1 MTRLSSR
8 TCLITSLLFSLFF
21 LSTPFASS
29 AQKPVTV
36 SPSSLYSATEKPYGN
51 QKIGVVSYKGRSIM
65 RLVAIPRTNDSVLI
79 RAQKIAA
86 AFNASVPNREATQK
100 ISLKASAN
108 IYHVACDNK
117 PLFDFYPEDT
127 VFNGVNNTKLLR
139 SWITNITR
147 IMDLP

>member
-1 MTRLSSR
+1 MTPFSSR
-8 TCLITSLLFSLFF
+8 VCLLTIFLFSVFF

-29 AQKPVTV
+29 AQKPVSV
-36 SPSSLYSATEKPYGN
+36 SHSSLYSAVEKSYGN
-51 QKIGVVSYKGRSIM
+51 QKIGIVSYKGRSIM

-86 AFNASVPNREATQK
+86 ALNASVPNREATQK
-100 ISLKASAN
+100 ISLTTSAN
-108 IYHVACDNK
+108 IYRVACDKK

-147 IMDLP
+147 IMDVP